1 MGFMRV
7 SQDAGGVTRLVPGPE
22 YKAAPGMALL
32 LSSVCLAGAGLVMGE
47 DALGGVFLFVASLML
62 LLVVGLLR
70 ARMRDVVFDTA
81 EGAVYL
87 LGRRR
92 SDVAQV
98 PLCEVVALRTMRT
111 GRGGRYRE
119 LVLALRD
126 GGWISLDRGSR
137 HEPLTR
143 LGALLAAR
151 TGLAFED
158 DAASPASSSA
168 AIHVPPHVT
177 DHVTPG
183 TSDVSIATD
192 VAHAS
197 RHDSV
202 AGVEASGDVSVVACA
217 DVPGEPSP
225 GSALVQDARG
235 RSWQW
240 PVSPGGAA
248 LGLMA
253 FVSGAFLCVV
263 GYGLSLMLGGGY
275 VEGLVMAFV
284 GGFFTYVVMGRLLR
298 GIFGGGW
305 LTVRG
310 RLLQAGGSL
319 FDRRHT
325 LWECA
330 LDDVAGF
337 RVTAS
342 MLGPARLECVTTRG
356 EVLPVIAVTP
366 GLSAVTPGDVLWLA
380 ARLRMLASRRTL

>member
-7 SQDAGGVTRLVPGPE
+7 SQDSGGVTRLIPGPE

-92 SDVAQV
+92 SDMAQV

-158 DAASPASSSA
+158 AAASPASSSA
-168 AIHVPPHVT
+168 ATNGTPHAS
-177 DHVTPG
+177 PG
-183 TSDVSIATD
+183 TSYVTVTTD
-192 VAHAS
+192 AGHAA
-197 RHDSV
+197 RHEP
-202 AGVEASGDVSVVACA
+202 AGGVDASGDVSVAACA
-217 DVPGEPSP
+217 DVPDAPSP

-275 VEGLVMAFV
+275 VEGLVMVFV

-319 FDRRHT
+319 FGQRHT

-342 MLGPARLECVTTRG
+342 MLGPARLECVTPRG
-356 EVLPVIAVTP
+356 EALPVIAVTP

-380 ARLRMLASRRTL
+380 ARLRVLASRRTL

>member
-7 SQDAGGVTRLVPGPE
+7 SQDSGGVTRLIPGPE

-92 SDVAQV
+92 SDMAQV

-158 DAASPASSSA
+158 AAASPASSSA
-168 AIHVPPHVT
+168 ATNGTPHVSPGISYVTVTT
-177 DHVTPG
+177 DAG
-183 TSDVSIATD
+183 
-192 VAHAS
+192 HAA
-197 RHDSV
+197 RHEP
-202 AGVEASGDVSVVACA
+202 AGGVDAPGDVSVAACA
-217 DVPGEPSP
+217 DVPDAPSP

-275 VEGLVMAFV
+275 VEGLVMVFV

-319 FDRRHT
+319 FGQRHT

-342 MLGPARLECVTTRG
+342 MLGPARLECVTPRG
-356 EVLPVIAVTP
+356 EALPVIAVTP

-380 ARLRMLASRRTL
+380 ARLRVLASRRTL